1 VAGRTQVPQLARSVS
16 DIILNDD
23 NLLLT
28 RNHALNPDGSYDA
41 NYYAIANLVGA
52 IFDITKPDAWKFNF
66 TDNNGNGTFE
76 LGDTPIDGIVMA
88 ESFDQSSVNF
98 IPEARLTTKAPAG
111 STAGF
116 FDNDD
121 II

>member
-1 VAGRTQVPQLARSVS
+1 VS

-23 NLLLT
+23 KLLLT
-28 RNHALNPDGSYDA
+28 RNHALNPDGSYNDT
-41 NYYAIANLVGA
+41 YYPTANLVGA
-52 IFDITKPDAWKFNF
+52 IFDITKPAAYVFNF
-66 TDNNGNGTFE
+66 TEVNGTPGFQP
-76 LGDTPIDGIVMA
+76 GDTPIDGIVMA
-88 ESFDQSSVNF
+88 EFFNQNTVNF
-98 IPEARLTTKAPAG
+98 VPEASFTTIAPAG